1 MPELPEVE
9 TTRRGIA
16 PHCEGLPLQNMV
28 VRNGALRWPVESGLP
43 HWLRGQ
49 MLHEVSRRSKYLL
62 MRFDTGTLL
71 VHLGMSGSLRVV
83 DAQALVGKHDHID
96 LVFGADKV
104 LRFNDP
110 RRFGAFVW
118 HEGADVHAHNLL
130 RHLGPEPLDE
140 AFSADY
146 LWSKAKRRSVP
157 LKSFIMDAK
166 VVVGVGNIYANE
178 ALFKAGL
185 HPLKPADKLSRPK
198 AQRLVTEIKA
208 VLAKS
213 IKQGGTTLR
222 DFVGGDGKP
231 GYFAQQLN
239 VYGRGEL
246 PCVVCCKPLTEKRLQ
261 NRTTVF
267 CTQCQK

>member
-16 PHCEGLPLQNMV
+16 PYCEGLALTNMV

-43 HWLRGQ
+43 NWLKGQVLRG
-49 MLHEVSRRSKYLL
+49 VARRSKYLL
-62 MRFDTGTLL
+62 LRFDTGTLL

-83 DAQALVGKHDHID
+83 EANAPIGKHDHID
-96 LVFGADKV
+96 MVFGENV
-104 LRFNDP
+104 LRYNDP

-118 HEGADVHAHNLL
+118 HEGGDVASHDLL
-130 RHLGPEPLDE
+130 RHLGPEPFDD

-146 LWSKAKRRSVP
+146 LFEKAKRRTVP
-157 LKSFIMDAK
+157 LKTFIMDAK

-185 HPLKPADKLSRPK
+185 HPLKPADKLTRPK
-198 AQRLVTEIKA
+198 ALRLVEEIKT
-208 VLAKS
+208 VLAKA

-239 VYGRGEL
+239 VYGRGEQ
-246 PCVVCCKPLTEKRLQ
+246 PCVACFKPLTEKRLQ

>member
-16 PHCEGLPLQNMV
+16 PYCEGLALTNLV
-28 VRNGALRWPVESGLP
+28 VRNGALRWPVEPGLP
-43 HWLRGQ
+43 NWLKGQVLRG
-49 MLHEVSRRSKYLL
+49 VTRRSKYLL
-62 MRFDTGTLL
+62 LHFDTGTLL

-83 DAQALVGKHDHID
+83 EANAPIGKHDHID
-96 LVFGADKV
+96 MVFGENV
-104 LRFNDP
+104 LRYNDP

-118 HEGADVHAHNLL
+118 HEGDDVASHDLL
-130 RHLGPEPLDE
+130 RHLGPEPLEDS
-140 AFSADY
+140 FSADY
-146 LWSKAKRRSVP
+146 LYENAKRRTVP

-185 HPLKPADKLSRPK
+185 HPLRPADKLSRPK
-198 AQRLVTEIKA
+198 AQRLVEEIKT
-208 VLAKS
+208 VLAKA

-239 VYGRGEL
+239 VYGRGEQ
-246 PCVVCCKPLTEKRLQ
+246 PCVVCFKPLTEKRLQ